1 MSFFYAEK
9 DKGCVAKHRRDGGGG
24 GTPSASDILSGQQGE
39 DEVWFDSYLIDQI
52 HIALAKATG
61 NSDEV
66 GTTTTTSGTG
76 AARPRKYLE
85 QARKLLPVAF
95 LGKSS
100 FIINVS
106 DLTPRIVD
114 ELSKRDADSRGYI
127 LRQAAGRIFEEVN
140 FDLYHLIVAKGLRV
154 RLEE

>member
-9 DKGCVAKHRRDGGGG
+9 DKGCVAKHRRHGGG

-61 NSDEV
+61 DSDEV
-66 GTTTTTSGTG
+66 GTTTSGTG

-95 LGKSS
+95 LGKSP

>member
-9 DKGCVAKHRRDGGGG
+9 DKGCVAKHRRGGG

-52 HIALAKATG
+52 HLALAKATG
-61 NSDEV
+61 NSEV
-66 GTTTTTSGTG
+66 GSTTSGTG

-85 QARKLLPVAF
+85 QARNLLPVAF
-95 LGKSS
+95 LGKSP

>member
-9 DKGCVAKHRRDGGGG
+9 DKGCAAKHRRHGGGG
-24 GTPSASDILSGQQGE
+24 GTPSASDILRGQQGE

-61 NSDEV
+61 DSDEV
-66 GTTTTTSGTG
+66 GTTTTSGTRV
-76 AARPRKYLE
+76 ARPRKYLE

-95 LGKSS
+95 LGKSP

-114 ELSKRDADSRGYI
+114 ELSKRDAHSRGYI

-140 FDLYHLIVAKGLRV
+140 FELYHLSVAKGLRV

>member
-9 DKGCVAKHRRDGGGG
+9 DKSCVAKYHRY
-24 GTPSASDILSGQQGE
+24 GTSSASDILSGQGE

-52 HIALAKATG
+52 HLALAKATG
-61 NSDEV
+61 NSEV
-66 GTTTTTSGTG
+66 GTTSGKG
-76 AARPRKYLE
+76 AGPRKYLE
-85 QARKLLPVAF
+85 QARNLLPVAF
-95 LGKSS
+95 LGKSP

-106 DLTPRIVD
+106 DLILTPRIID
-114 ELSKRDADSRGYI
+114 ELSKRDARSRGYI

-140 FDLYHLIVAKGLRV
+140 FDIYHLSVAKGLRV